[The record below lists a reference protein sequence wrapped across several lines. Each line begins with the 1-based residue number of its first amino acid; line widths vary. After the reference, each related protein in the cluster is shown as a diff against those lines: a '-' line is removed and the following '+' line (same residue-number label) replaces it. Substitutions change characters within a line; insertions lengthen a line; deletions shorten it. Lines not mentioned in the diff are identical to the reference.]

1 MVTMTKYEKD
11 LHKKGKVMED
21 FENELK
27 PEPKPKPKNGKTRPS
42 ESKPKS
48 DPSFKASDV
57 TNVILLKDE
66 TTRKILGI
74 FLVCFSLFSAAS
86 FVSFLIYYKT
96 DLSILQGDASDPFQI
111 SNNFDIKNWMGIL
124 GANFGYALVYKGF
137 GVLSLLIPV
146 FTLHYGLILLVSKKI
161 INPVFWLKY
170 IAISGAW
177 FMFASGSLYNDFSP
191 VLGGGVGYWM
201 FNSIREMIG
210 LFGSITILIVS
221 GYSILWFVYQFEP
234 IGLKNYA
241 QKFIPGMSKVIPQEY
256 HHDDETQV
264 YAGDTL
270 FEKDRIDLDNF
281 EEESVEF
288 SFTISGEK
296 NKKPSSID
304 TDLPLEVN
312 TTMEEPEMVPEPP
325 FIVSENK
332 KEEVQEHYG
341 IDTPFDPRLDLRDYQ
356 FPDIDFL
363 NDYGSDGQKEVTL
376 EELEKSKNMIVE
388 TLKNYNIGISSIK
401 ATTGPTVTLFE
412 IIPAAG
418 IKISRI
424 KNLEDDIALSLA
436 ALGIRI
442 IAPIPGKGT
451 IGIEVPNK
459 NPKIVS
465 MKSMLLSPKFQKAD
479 MDLPVCLGKT
489 ISNEVF
495 VSDLAKMPHLL
506 MAGATGQGK
515 SVGLN
520 ALLISLL
527 YKKHPSE
534 LKFVL
539 VDPKKVELTLF
550 RTIERHYLAK
560 LPGDQEAI
568 LTDNKLVITTL
579 KSLCVEMDSRYELLQ
594 WAMVR
599 NLKEY
604 NAKFINRK
612 LNPTEGHRFLPY
624 IVVIIDEVAD
634 LIMTAGKEV
643 EHPIGRLAQ
652 LARAIGIH
660 LVLATQRPSVN
671 IITGTIK
678 ANFPARI
685 AFRVTS
691 KIDSRTILDANGAD
705 QLVGRGDML
714 FSNGNDLIR
723 LQCPFVDT
731 PEVEKVTNF
740 IGSQRGYSQAYVL
753 PKVADEDG
761 EIDRD
766 EMDPDDWDSLFEDAA
781 RVIVN
786 SQQGSTSL
794 LQRKM
799 KIGYNRAG
807 RLIDQMEI
815 ANIVGPFKGS
825 QAREVLVKD
834 ETSLEQILQDVL
846 KK

>member
-1 MVTMTKYEKD
+1 MTKYDKD
-11 LHKKGKVMED
+11 IRSRGKVIDD

-27 PEPKPKPKNGKTRPS
+27 PAPKPKPGSSKTSKGKINS
-42 ESKPKS
+42 E
-48 DPSFKASDV
+48 PSFTAKDIS
-57 TNVILLKDE
+57 NVILLKDD
-66 TTRKILGI
+66 TTRKIFGI
-74 FLVCFSLFSAAS
+74 LFICFSLFSAAALIS
-86 FVSFLIYYKT
+86 FALYWKT
-96 DLSILQGDASDPFQI
+96 DLSILQGEVSDPFQVV
-111 SNNFDIKNWMGIL
+111 NNFEIKNWMGVL
-124 GANFGYALVYKGF
+124 GANFGYALMYKGF
-137 GVLSLLIPV
+137 GLLSLLVPV
-146 FTLHYGLILLVSKKI
+146 FAMHYGLVLLLDKKMI
-161 INPVFWLKY
+161 SPLKWLKY
-170 IAISGAW
+170 IATAGLW
-177 FMFASGSLYNDFSP
+177 FMLAAGSMFHSFSP
-191 VLGGGVGYWM
+191 VLGGGVGFWM
-201 FNSIREMIG
+201 FDSIREMLG
-210 LFGSITILIVS
+210 LFGALLILAVTAYAIMWLIFK
-221 GYSILWFVYQFEP
+221 YEP
-234 IGLKNYA
+234 IGIKNYA
-241 QKFIPGMSKVIPQEY
+241 QKLVPGMSKPVTEVY
-256 HHDDETQV
+256 DENETQV

-270 FEKDRIDLDNF
+270 FEKDRIELDNF
-281 EEESVEF
+281 DEEDDDSNEF
-288 SFTISGEK
+288 SFTIVDDKG
-296 NKKPSSID
+296 KKK
-304 TDLPLEVN
+304 EVD
-312 TTMEEPEMVPEPP
+312 EPELDLVLNETEDETEPP
-325 FIVSENK
+325 FIIEDK
-332 KEEVQEHYG
+332 KEIIADEHYG
-341 IDTPFDPRLDLRDYQ
+341 LDTPYDPKLDLRDYQ

-363 NDYGSDGQKEVTL
+363 NDYGNDGQKEVTM

-388 TLKNYNIGISSIK
+388 TLKNYSISISSIK

-412 IIPAAG
+412 IVPSAG
-418 IKISRI
+418 VKISRI

-465 MKSMLLSPKFQKAD
+465 MKSMLMSPKFQKAE

-495 VSDLAKMPHLL
+495 VSDLTKMPHLL

-527 YKKHPSE
+527 YKKHPAE

-560 LPGDQEAI
+560 LPGDSEAVI
-568 LTDNKLVITTL
+568 TDNKQVITTL

-599 NLKEY
+599 NIKEY
-604 NAKFINRK
+604 NAKFISRK
-612 LNPTEGHRFLPY
+612 LNPTEGHRFMPY

-643 EHPIGRLAQ
+643 EHPISRLAQ

-731 PEVEKVTNF
+731 PEVEKITTF

-753 PKVADEDG
+753 PKVADEEG
-761 EIDRD
+761 ETDIDD
-766 EMDPDDWDSLFEDAA
+766 MAPDDWDSMFEDAA

-825 QAREVLVKD
+825 QAREVLIKD
-834 ETSLEQILQDVL
+834 ETSLEHVLQEIL

>member
-1 MVTMTKYEKD
+1 MTKYDKD
-11 LHKKGKVMED
+11 LRSRGKVVDD

-27 PEPKPKPKNGKTRPS
+27 PSPKPKPGNSKTAKAK
-42 ESKPKS
+42 SKGE
-48 DPSFKASDV
+48 PSFTAKDIG
-57 TNVILLKDE
+57 NVITLKDD
-66 TTRKILGI
+66 TTRKIFGI
-74 FLVCFSLFSAAS
+74 LLVCFSLFSAAALIS
-86 FVSFLIYYKT
+86 FALYWKT
-96 DLSILQGDASDPFQI
+96 DLSILQGEVTDPFQVV
-111 SNNFDIKNWMGIL
+111 NNFEIKNWMGVL
-124 GANFGYALVYKGF
+124 GANFGYIVMYKGF
-137 GVLSLLIPV
+137 GLLSLLAPV
-146 FTLHYGLILLVSKKI
+146 FTMHFGLLLLVDKKI
-161 INPVFWLKY
+161 LNPLKWMKY
-170 IAISGAW
+170 LATAGIW
-177 FMFASGSLYNDFSP
+177 FMLASGSMFHSFSP
-191 VLGGGVGYWM
+191 VWGGGVGFWM
-201 FNSIREMIG
+201 FDSMREMVG
-210 LFGSITILIVS
+210 LFGALLILAVTAYTIMWLVFN
-221 GYSILWFVYQFEP
+221 YEP
-234 IGLKNYA
+234 IGIKNYA
-241 QKFIPGMSKVIPQEY
+241 QKIIPGMTKAEPKRYE
-256 HHDDETQV
+256 DNDTQI

-270 FEKDRIDLDNF
+270 FEKDRIELDNF
-281 EEESVEF
+281 DEEDETQEF
-288 SFTISGEK
+288 SFTIVDEK
-296 NKKPSSID
+296 GKKKEI
-304 TDLPLEVN
+304 PLEPELALEV
-312 TTMEEPEMVPEPP
+312 TETEEAEEEPP
-325 FIVSENK
+325 FEVEET
-332 KEEVQEHYG
+332 KEPVADEHYG
-341 IDTPFDPRLDLRDYQ
+341 IDTPFDPKLDLRDYQ
-356 FPDIDFL
+356 FPEIDFL
-363 NDYGSDGQKEVTL
+363 NDYGGEGQKEVSM

-388 TLKNYNIGISSIK
+388 TLKNYNISISSIK

-412 IIPAAG
+412 IVPSAG

-465 MKSMLLSPKFQKAD
+465 MKSMLLSPKFQKAE

-495 VSDLAKMPHLL
+495 VSDLTKMPHLL

-527 YKKHPSE
+527 YKKHPAE

-560 LPGDQEAI
+560 LPGDSEAI
-568 LTDNKLVITTL
+568 ITDNKQVITTL
-579 KSLCVEMDSRYELLQ
+579 KSLCLEMDSRYELLQ

-599 NLKEY
+599 NIKEY
-604 NAKFINRK
+604 NAKFISRK

-643 EHPIGRLAQ
+643 EHPISRLAQ

-731 PEVEKVTNF
+731 PEVEKITTF

-761 EIDRD
+761 EID
-766 EMDPDDWDSLFEDAA
+766 MDDMAPDDWDSMFEDAA

-825 QAREVLVKD
+825 QAREVLIKD
-834 ETSLEQILQDVL
+834 ETSLEYILQEIL

>member
-1 MVTMTKYEKD
+1 M
-11 LHKKGKVMED
+11 KGKNSNN
-21 FENELK
+21 FENDFTDTKK
-27 PEPKPKPKNGKTRPS
+27 PLTKGKSGGKTNGKNS
-42 ESKPKS
+42 ESNSINWSEIKRY
-48 DPSFKASDV
+48 V
-57 TNVILLKDE
+57 LLKDE
-66 TTRKILGI
+66 AARTITGLLLI
-74 FLVCFSLFSAAS
+74 VFSLFSLTS
-86 FVSFLIYYKT
+86 IVSFLLYWKS
-96 DLSILQGDASDPFQI
+96 DLSIIQVEVDPGLNKI
-111 SNNFDIKNWMGIL
+111 ENWMGTL
-124 GANFGYALVYKGF
+124 GARFGHVFVYKGF
-137 GVLSLLIPV
+137 GLLSLVIPI
-146 FTLHYGLILLVSKKI
+146 FSMHFGLLLMIRKRMISPLV
-161 INPVFWLKY
+161 WLKY
-170 IAISGAW
+170 VASVGLW
-177 FMFASGSLYNDFSP
+177 FMLTMGGFYDTISP
-191 VLGGGVGYWM
+191 VLGGAVGYY
-201 FNSIREMIG
+201 
-210 LFGSITILIVS
+210 LFDTLNQTVGMLGTILFILLS
-221 GYSILWFVYQFEP
+221 GYLILWLMFGFDLL
-234 IGLKNYA
+234 GLESIFRK
-241 QKFIPGMSKVIPQEY
+241 KE
-256 HHDDETQV
+256 ETLPDSIEEENDLV
-264 YAGDTL
+264 HAGETL
-270 FEKDRIDLDNF
+270 FEKDKIEIDEF
-281 EEESVEF
+281 EEPPVKEEKPNEF
-288 SFTISGEK
+288 SFKVVDEPKIKIKEDKEEQELS
-296 NKKPSSID
+296 
-304 TDLPLEVN
+304 LEVN
-312 TTMEEPEMVPEPP
+312 EIVQEEEKPE
-325 FIVSENK
+325 II
-332 KEEVQEHYG
+332 KEEENVEKEHYG
-341 IDTPFDPRLDLRDYQ
+341 IDTLFDPKLDLRDYQ
-356 FPDIDFL
+356 FPDLDFL
-363 NDYGSDGQKEVTL
+363 NDYGGDGQKEVSRD
-376 EELEKSKNMIVE
+376 ELEKSKNMIVE

-442 IAPIPGKGT
+442 IAPIPGRGT

-465 MKSMLLSPKFQKAD
+465 MKAMIQSSKFQNSD
-479 MDLPVCLGKT
+479 LDLPVCLGRN

-560 LPGDQEAI
+560 LPGEGDAI
-568 LTDNKLVITTL
+568 ITDNKLVITTL
-579 KSLCVEMDSRYELLQ
+579 KSLCLEMDNRYELLQ
-594 WAMVR
+594 SAMVR

-604 NAKFINRK
+604 NHKFIHRK
-612 LNPTEGHRFLPY
+612 LNPNEGHRFLPY

-643 EHPIGRLAQ
+643 EHPISRLAQ

-705 QLVGRGDML
+705 QLIGRGDML

-731 PEVEKVTNF
+731 PEVEKVTAF
-740 IGSQRGYSQAYVL
+740 IGAQRGYPQALQL
-753 PKVADEDG
+753 PAVAEDDG
-761 EIDRD
+761 ETELGD
-766 EMDPDDWDSLFEDAA
+766 MDSEDWDSLFEEAA
-781 RVIVN
+781 RIIVSN
-786 SQQGSTSL
+786 QQGSTSM
-794 LQRKM
+794 LQRKL

-825 QAREVLVKD
+825 QAREVLIKD
-834 ETSLEQILQDVL
+834 ENSLEQILQEIL
-846 KK
+846 NE

>member
-1 MVTMTKYEKD
+1 MQE
-11 LHKKGKVMED
+11 
-21 FENELK
+21 FENEVK
-27 PEPKPKPKNGKTRPS
+27 PSPKSKNGANKS
-42 ESKPKS
+42 IKSKSNSGSSKVS
-48 DPSFKASDV
+48 DFG
-57 TNVILLKDE
+57 NIILLKDD
-66 TTRKILGI
+66 TTRKIVGLL
-74 FLVCFSLFSAAS
+74 LVCFALFSAAS
-86 FVSFLIYYKT
+86 LISFALYWKN
-96 DLSILQGDASDPFQI
+96 DLSILQGNELISDFET
-111 SNNFDIKNWMGIL
+111 KNWMGEL
-124 GANFGYALVYKGF
+124 GARFGYAIMYQGF
-137 GVLSLLIPV
+137 GLLSLLLPI
-146 FTLHYGLILLVSKKI
+146 FIMHFGLILLVEKRFMK
-161 INPVFWLKY
+161 PTLWLKY
-170 IAISGAW
+170 IATVGFWFLLGFGA
-177 FMFASGSLYNDFSP
+177 LYSFNAI
-191 VLGGGVGYWM
+191 LGGGVGYWV
-201 FNSIREMIG
+201 FSSLKVWIG
-210 LFGSITILIVS
+210 LFGVILFLLITAYL
-221 GYSILWFVYQFEP
+221 ILWLVFKIEP
-234 IGLKNYA
+234 FGLKTYVQSMNFN
-241 QKFIPGMSKVIPQEY
+241 KVKSIPGTEQ
-256 HHDDETQV
+256 DDENTQI
-264 YAGDTL
+264 YAGETL
-270 FEKDRIDLDNF
+270 FEKDKIELNQFDDEDDSN
-281 EEESVEF
+281 EF
-288 SFTISGEK
+288 SFTIIEDKGA
-296 NKKPSSID
+296 KKVNLESEL
-304 TDLPLEVN
+304 TLEVN
-312 TTMEEPEMVPEPP
+312 DSPEDLEPP
-325 FIVSENK
+325 FEADQ
-332 KEEVQEHYG
+332 KEVELVDEHYG
-341 IDTPFDPRLDLRDYQ
+341 MDTLFDPKLDLRDYQ
-356 FPDIDFL
+356 FPELDFL
-363 NDYGSDGQKEVTL
+363 NEYGGEAQKEVTL

-388 TLKNYNIGISSIK
+388 TLKNYNITISSIK

-412 IIPAAG
+412 IVPAAG
-418 IKISRI
+418 VKISRI

-465 MKSMLLSPKFQKAD
+465 MKSMLMSPKFQKAE

-495 VSDLAKMPHLL
+495 VTDLTKMPHLL

-527 YKKHPSE
+527 YKKHPAE

-560 LPGDQEAI
+560 LPGDTEAVI
-568 LTDNKLVITTL
+568 TDNKQVITTL
-579 KSLCVEMDSRYELLQ
+579 KSLCLEMDSRYELLQ

-599 NLKEY
+599 NIKEY

-612 LNPTEGHRFLPY
+612 LLPTEGHRFLPY

-643 EHPIGRLAQ
+643 EQPISRLAQ

-714 FSNGNDLIR
+714 FSNGNDLLR

-731 PEVEKVTNF
+731 PEVEKITSF
-740 IGSQRGYSQAYVL
+740 IGAQRGYSQAYVL

-761 EIDRD
+761 ETDIDD
-766 EMDPDDWDSLFEDAA
+766 MAPDDWDSLFADAA

-786 SQQGSTSL
+786 NQQGSTSL

-825 QAREVLVKD
+825 QAREVLIKD
-834 ETSLEQILQDVL
+834 DTSLEQLLQDIL

>member
-1 MVTMTKYEKD
+1 MTKYDKD
-11 LHKKGKVMED
+11 MRSRGKVVDD

-27 PEPKPKPKNGKTRPS
+27 PAPKSKPGGVKTAK
-42 ESKPKS
+42 SKPKS
-48 DPSFKASDV
+48 DPSFTAKDFSDIV
-57 TNVILLKDE
+57 LLKDD
-66 TTRKILGI
+66 TTRKIFGI
-74 FLVCFSLFSAAS
+74 LLICFSLFSAGALLS
-86 FVSFLIYYKT
+86 FALYWKT
-96 DLSILQGDASDPFQI
+96 DLSLLQGEVSDPFQI
-111 SNNFDIKNWMGIL
+111 GNNFDIKNWMGVL
-124 GANFGYALVYKGF
+124 GAKFGYIIMYKGF
-137 GVLSLLIPV
+137 GLLSLLIPV
-146 FTLHYGLILLVSKKI
+146 FAMHFGLILLVDKKM
-161 INPVFWLKY
+161 INPVKWLKY
-170 IAISGAW
+170 IATLGIW
-177 FMFASGSLYNDFSP
+177 FMLATGSLFHGFSP
-191 VLGGGVGYWM
+191 ILGGGVGFWM
-201 FNSIREMIG
+201 FDSIREMMG
-210 LFGSITILIVS
+210 LFGAILILLVTA
-221 GYSILWFVYQFEP
+221 YAIMWLIFNYEP
-234 IGLKNYA
+234 IGIKNYA
-241 QKFIPGMSKVIPQEY
+241 QKLIPGMVKPVSENY
-256 HHDDETQV
+256 DDDTETQI

-270 FEKDRIDLDNF
+270 FEKDRIELDNF
-281 EEESVEF
+281 EDEDEDEAPEF
-288 SFTISGEK
+288 SFTIVDDKG
-296 NKKPSSID
+296 KKKETIEPE
-304 TDLPLEVN
+304 LALEVN
-312 TTMEEPEMVPEPP
+312 DIAAEPELSSIIE
-325 FIVSENK
+325 EK
-332 KEEVQEHYG
+332 KVISTDEHYG

-356 FPDIDFL
+356 FPEIDFL
-363 NDYGSDGQKEVTL
+363 NDYGGEGQKEVTM

-388 TLKNYNIGISSIK
+388 TLKNYNISISSIK

-412 IIPAAG
+412 IVPSAG
-418 IKISRI
+418 VKISRI

-465 MKSMLLSPKFQKAD
+465 MKSMLMSPKFQKAE

-495 VSDLAKMPHLL
+495 VSDLTKMPHLL

-527 YKKHPSE
+527 YKKHPAE
-534 LKFVL
+534 LKFIL

-560 LPGDQEAI
+560 LPGDSEAVI
-568 LTDNKLVITTL
+568 TDNKQVITTL
-579 KSLCVEMDSRYELLQ
+579 KSLCLEMDNRYELLQ

-599 NLKEY
+599 NIKEY
-604 NAKFINRK
+604 NAKFISRK

-643 EHPIGRLAQ
+643 EHPISRLAQ

-731 PEVEKVTNF
+731 PEVEKITSF

-753 PKVADEDG
+753 PKVAEEDG
-761 EIDRD
+761 ETDIDN
-766 EMDPDDWDSLFEDAA
+766 MAPDDWDSMFEDAA

-825 QAREVLVKD
+825 QAREVLIKD
-834 ETSLEQILQDVL
+834 EASLEYILQEIL

>member
-1 MVTMTKYEKD
+1 MN
-11 LHKKGKVMED
+11 D
-21 FENELK
+21 FENEVK
-27 PEPKPKPKNGKTRPS
+27 QAPKGKTIGAKSSNKRGNS
-42 ESKPKS
+42 GSVKPRDIGS
-48 DPSFKASDV
+48 
-57 TNVILLKDE
+57 ILLLKDD
-66 TTRKILGI
+66 TTRKIVG
-74 FLVCFSLFSAAS
+74 LVMVFFAFFSAAS
-86 FVSFLIYYKT
+86 LISFALYWKN
-96 DLSILQGDASDPFQI
+96 DLSILQGNELITDFET
-111 SNNFDIKNWMGIL
+111 KNWMGEL
-124 GANFGYALVYKGF
+124 GAKFGYAIMYKGF
-137 GVLSLLIPV
+137 GLLSLLLPI
-146 FTLHYGLILLVSKKI
+146 FIMHFGLILLVEKRFMK
-161 INPVFWLKY
+161 PLVWLKY
-170 IAISGAW
+170 IATVGFWLLLGFGA
-177 FMFASGSLYNDFSP
+177 LYGYNAI
-191 VLGGGVGYWM
+191 LGGGVGFWM
-201 FNSIREMIG
+201 FNSLHQMIG
-210 LFGSITILIVS
+210 LLGGILFLIIS
-221 GYSILWFVYQFEP
+221 AYLILWLVFKIEP
-234 IGLKNYA
+234 FGLKTYVQNMTSNRI
-241 QKFIPGMSKVIPQEY
+241 KPIPNS
-256 HHDDETQV
+256 DDDDCDTQI
-264 YAGDTL
+264 YSGDTL
-270 FEKDRIDLDNF
+270 FEKDQINLNTID
-281 EEESVEF
+281 EEEDSNEF
-288 SFTISGEK
+288 SFTITHDNGS
-296 NKKPSSID
+296 KKVHLES
-304 TDLPLEVN
+304 DLTLEVN
-312 TTMEEPEMVPEPP
+312 DIPEDTDPP
-325 FIVSENK
+325 FDEDIL
-332 KEEVQEHYG
+332 EVKVVDEHYG
-341 IDTPFDPRLDLRDYQ
+341 TDTLFDPKLDLRDYQ
-356 FPDIDFL
+356 FPEIDFL
-363 NDYGSDGQKEVTL
+363 NEYGGEGQKEVTI

-388 TLKNYNIGISSIK
+388 TLKNYNISISSIK

-412 IIPAAG
+412 IVPAAG
-418 IKISRI
+418 VKISRI

-465 MKSMLLSPKFQKAD
+465 MKSMLMSPKFQKAE

-495 VSDLAKMPHLL
+495 VTDLTKMPHLL

-527 YKKHPSE
+527 YKKHPAE

-560 LPGDQEAI
+560 LPGDNEAVI
-568 LTDNKLVITTL
+568 TDNKQVITTL
-579 KSLCVEMDSRYELLQ
+579 KSLCLEMDSRYELLQ

-599 NLKEY
+599 NIKEY

-612 LNPTEGHRFLPY
+612 LLPTEGHRFLPY

-643 EHPIGRLAQ
+643 EHPISRLAQ

-714 FSNGNDLIR
+714 FSNGNDLLR

-731 PEVEKVTNF
+731 PEVEKITSF
-740 IGSQRGYSQAYVL
+740 IGAQRGYSQAYVL

-761 EIDRD
+761 ETD
-766 EMDPDDWDSLFEDAA
+766 MDDMAPDDWDSMFSDAA

-786 SQQGSTSL
+786 NQQGSTSL

-825 QAREVLVKD
+825 QAREVLISD
-834 ETSLEQILQDVL
+834 NASLEQLLQDIL

>member
-1 MVTMTKYEKD
+1 MSKFD
-11 LHKKGKVMED
+11 QDIRKKGKVMED

-27 PEPKPKPKNGKTRPS
+27 PEPKPKSSGTKSAKPRPKPESSIKTT
-42 ESKPKS
+42 
-48 DPSFKASDV
+48 DV
-57 TNVILLKDE
+57 TDVILLKDE
-66 TTRKILGI
+66 TTRKIFGI
-74 FLVCFSLFSAAS
+74 LLICFSLFSLAS
-86 FVSFLIYYKT
+86 LVSFLLYWKT
-96 DLSILQGDASDPFQI
+96 DLSILQGEANETFQVV
-111 SNNFDIKNWMGIL
+111 NNFDIKNWMGVL
-124 GANFGYALVYKGF
+124 GANFGYGILYKGF
-137 GVLSLLIPV
+137 GLLSLLIPV
-146 FTLHYGLILLVSKKI
+146 YAMHFGLVLLVDKKMI
-161 INPVFWLKY
+161 HPLVWLKY
-170 IAISGAW
+170 TATVGFW
-177 FMFASGSLYNDFSP
+177 FMFTTGSLYTVFSP
-191 VLGGGVGYWM
+191 VLGGGVGYWL
-201 FNSIREMIG
+201 FNSMHEMIG
-210 LFGSITILIVS
+210 LFGTIMVILVT
-221 GYSILWFVYQFEP
+221 GYAILWLVFKYEP
-234 IGLKNYA
+234 IGFKNYA
-241 QKFIPGMSKVIPQEY
+241 QKYIPGLSNNSAPINDLE
-256 HHDDETQV
+256 ESQV
-264 YAGDTL
+264 FAGDTL
-270 FEKDRIDLDNF
+270 FEKDRIELEKF
-281 EEESVEF
+281 EEDEPLEF
-288 SFTISGEK
+288 SFTVTEK
-296 NKKPSSID
+296 KENKKEL
-304 TDLPLEVN
+304 LPVEELSLVVN
-312 TTMEEPEMVPEPP
+312 TVEAEIEEEPP
-325 FIVSENK
+325 FIAETK
-332 KEEVQEHYG
+332 KETESTPEEHYG
-341 IDTPFDPRLDLRDYQ
+341 IDTPFDPRLDLRDFQ
-356 FPDIDFL
+356 FPDIEFL
-363 NDYGSDGQKEVTL
+363 NDYGGEGQKEVTI

-465 MKSMLLSPKFQKAD
+465 MRSMILSPKFQKTD
-479 MDLPVCLGKT
+479 MDLPICLGKT

-527 YKKHPSE
+527 YKKHPAE

-560 LPGDQEAI
+560 LPGDGEAI
-568 LTDNKLVITTL
+568 ITDNKQVITTL

-594 WAMVR
+594 AAMVR
-599 NLKEY
+599 NIKEY

-612 LNPTEGHRFLPY
+612 LNPQDGHRFLPY
-624 IVVIIDEVAD
+624 IVVVIDEVAD

-723 LQCPFVDT
+723 LQCPFADT
-731 PEVEKVTNF
+731 PEVEKITSF
-740 IGSQRGYSQAYVL
+740 IGAQRGYSQAYVL
-753 PKVADEDG
+753 PKAPDEDG
-761 EIDRD
+761 ETDVED
-766 EMDPDDWDSLFEDAA
+766 MSPDDWDDLFEDAA
-781 RVIVN
+781 RMIVS

-825 QAREVLVKD
+825 QAREVLIKD
-834 ETSLEQILQDVL
+834 ELSLEHILQEIF

>member
-1 MVTMTKYEKD
+1 MTKYDKD
-11 LHKKGKVMED
+11 IRKKGKVVED

-27 PEPKPKPKNGKTRPS
+27 PAPKAKASGSRTAKGKS
-42 ESKPKS
+42 KS
-48 DPSFKASDV
+48 DPAFQSSDI
-57 TNVILLKDE
+57 TNVILLKDD
-66 TTRKILGI
+66 TTRKIFGI
-74 FLVCFSLFSAAS
+74 LLVCFSLFSIAS
-86 FVSFLIYYKT
+86 LISFFLYWKT
-96 DLSILQGDASDPFQI
+96 DLSILQGEVSDPFQVI
-111 SNNFDIKNWMGIL
+111 NNFEIKNWMGVL
-124 GANFGYALVYKGF
+124 GANFAYVFMYKGF
-137 GVLSLLIPV
+137 GLLSLLIPV
-146 FTLHYGLILLVSKKI
+146 FSMHYGLVLLVDKKMI
-161 INPVFWLKY
+161 APLKWSKY
-170 IAISGAW
+170 IATAGLW
-177 FMFASGSLYNDFSP
+177 FLFAAGSLYHSVSP
-191 VLGGGVGYWM
+191 VWGGGVGFWM
-201 FNSIREMIG
+201 FDTVRGVVG
-210 LFGSITILIVS
+210 LFGAIAIVLVLA
-221 GYSILWFVYQFEP
+221 YAIMWLVFKYEP
-234 IGLKNYA
+234 IGIKARFQNL
-241 QKFIPGMSKVIPQEY
+241 IPGMATAEKPPFEVEEEES
-256 HHDDETQV
+256 QV

-270 FEKDRIDLDNF
+270 FEKDRIELDNF
-281 EEESVEF
+281 EDDDEPHEF
-288 SFTISGEK
+288 SFTVTTDNS
-296 NKKPSSID
+296 KKPLAPEPELS
-304 TDLPLEVN
+304 LEV
-312 TTMEEPEMVPEPP
+312 THVEEDVITEPIIAKPE
-325 FIVSENK
+325 
-332 KEEVQEHYG
+332 KEVDAPEHYG
-341 IDTPFDPRLDLRDYQ
+341 IETPFDPRLDLRDFQ

-363 NDYGSDGQKEVTL
+363 NEYGGENQKEVTL

-465 MKSMLLSPKFQKAD
+465 MRSMLLSPKFKNAE

-527 YKKHPSE
+527 YKKHPAE

-560 LPGDQEAI
+560 LPGDGEAI
-568 LTDNKLVITTL
+568 MTDNKQVIITL

-599 NLKEY
+599 NIKEY
-604 NAKFINRK
+604 NAKFISRK

-731 PEVEKVTNF
+731 PEVEKITSF
-740 IGSQRGYSQAYVL
+740 IGAQRGYSQAYML

-761 EIDRD
+761 EID
-766 EMDPDDWDSLFEDAA
+766 MDDMAPDDWDSMFEDAA

-834 ETSLEQILQDVL
+834 EPSLEHILQEIL

>member
-1 MVTMTKYEKD
+1 MTKYDKNMRS
-11 LHKKGKVMED
+11 KGKVVDD

-27 PEPKPKPKNGKTRPS
+27 TPPKPKTTSQKKAKVRT
-42 ESKPKS
+42 E
-48 DPSFKASDV
+48 PSFNTADV
-57 TNVILLKDE
+57 TNVILLKDD
-66 TTRKILGI
+66 TTRKITGVLLI
-74 FLVCFSLFSAAS
+74 CFSLFSAAS
-86 FVSFLIYYKT
+86 LISFLLYWKT
-96 DLSILQGDASDPFQI
+96 DLSIIQSDTVSSLQVI
-111 SNNFDIKNWMGIL
+111 NNFEIKNWMGLL
-124 GANFGYALVYKGF
+124 GAKFGYNLIYKGF
-137 GVLSLLIPV
+137 GLLSLIIPV
-146 FTLHYGLILLVSKKI
+146 FAMHFGLILSIDKKLISTLV
-161 INPVFWLKY
+161 WMKY
-170 IAISGAW
+170 VATTGIW
-177 FMFASGSLYNDFSP
+177 FVFASGSLFHSLSP

-201 FNSIREMIG
+201 FNSMREFMG
-210 LFGSITILIVS
+210 LAGTILVILLT
-221 GYSILWFVYQFEP
+221 GYGIMWLVFNYEP
-234 IGLKNYA
+234 IGLTKRLE
-241 QKFIPGMSKVIPQEY
+241 KFIPGLATNSTKIETMEE
-256 HHDDETQV
+256 DDTQIF
-264 YAGDTL
+264 AGDTL
-270 FEKDRIDLDNF
+270 FEKDRIELETF
-281 EEESVEF
+281 EEEPVEF
-288 SFTISGEK
+288 SFKVVPE
-296 NKKPSSID
+296 NPKKPSIPEPELS
-304 TDLPLEVN
+304 LEVN
-312 TTMEEPEMVPEPP
+312 QAVPEPELELEIKIEKP
-325 FIVSENK
+325 VEVTAEIP
-332 KEEVQEHYG
+332 KEDVQEHYG
-341 IDTPFDPRLDLRDYQ
+341 VDTLFDPRLDLRDYQ
-356 FPDIDFL
+356 FPDIEFL
-363 NDYGSDGQKEVTL
+363 NEYGGEGQKEVTM

-465 MKSMLLSPKFQKAD
+465 MKSMLLSPKFQKSD

-527 YKKHPSE
+527 YKKHPAE

-560 LPGDQEAI
+560 LPGDGEAI
-568 LTDNKLVITTL
+568 ITDNKQVITTL

-599 NLKEY
+599 NIKEY

-731 PEVEKVTNF
+731 PEVEKITSF

-753 PKVADEDG
+753 PKVADEEG
-761 EIDRD
+761 ENDIDD
-766 EMDPDDWDSLFEDAA
+766 MAPGDWDSLFEDAA

-834 ETSLEQILQDVL
+834 EPSLEYILQEIL
-846 KK
+846 KQ

>member
-1 MVTMTKYEKD
+1 MRS
-11 LHKKGKVMED
+11 KGKREPD
-21 FENELK
+21 FENELRSKPVSKSEGKKTVRSKSK
-27 PEPKPKPKNGKTRPS
+27 PEP
-42 ESKPKS
+42 
-48 DPSFKASDV
+48 SFQTAEI
-57 TNVILLKDE
+57 TNVLTLKDD
-66 TTRKILGI
+66 TTRKIVGI
-74 FLVCFSLFSAAS
+74 ILICFSLFSLAS
-86 FVSFLIYYKT
+86 LLSFFLFWKT
-96 DLSILQGDASDPFQI
+96 DLSILQGGYDPFKVDT
-111 SNNFDIKNWMGIL
+111 NFETKNWMGNL
-124 GANFGYALVYKGF
+124 GAGFGYFFMYKGF
-137 GVLSLLIPV
+137 GILSLLVPV
-146 FTLHYGLILLVSKKI
+146 FSMHYGLVLMVDKRI
-161 INPVFWLKY
+161 IDPLKWLKY
-170 IAISGAW
+170 ISTLGIW
-177 FMFASGSLYNDFSP
+177 FVFTSGSFYNISP
-191 VLGGGVGYWM
+191 IWGGEMGYLL
-201 FNSIREMIG
+201 FNVVREGIG
-210 LFGSITILIVS
+210 LFGAILLIVIS
-221 GYSILWFVYQFEP
+221 AYIILWLVFKYEP
-234 IGLKNYA
+234 FGIAAYA
-241 QKFIPGMSKVIPQEY
+241 RKFNSKGTETEKGILEE
-256 HHDDETQV
+256 DDSEQV
-264 YAGDTL
+264 FAGDTL
-270 FEKDRIDLDNF
+270 FEKDKIELDIF
-281 EEESVEF
+281 DESPEEEEF
-288 SFTISGEK
+288 SFIVSDEK
-296 NKKPSSID
+296 GKKTTSQVP
-304 TDLPLEVN
+304 DLTLEVN
-312 TTMEEPEMVPEPP
+312 HVEEEVVPARVVVEKEK
-325 FIVSENK
+325 V
-332 KEEVQEHYG
+332 EEVQEHYG

-363 NDYGSDGQKEVTL
+363 MEYGGENQKEVTL

-465 MKSMLLSPKFQKAD
+465 MRSMLLSPKFKNAE
-479 MDLPVCLGKT
+479 MDLPICLGKT

-527 YKKHPSE
+527 YKKHPAE

-560 LPGDQEAI
+560 LPGDGEAI
-568 LTDNKLVITTL
+568 MTDNKQVITTL
-579 KSLCVEMDSRYELLQ
+579 KSLCLEMDSRYELLQ

-599 NLKEY
+599 NIKEY
-604 NAKFINRK
+604 NAKFIARK

-685 AFRVTS
+685 AFRVSS

-731 PEVEKVTNF
+731 PEVEKVTSF
-740 IGSQRGYSQAYVL
+740 IGAQRGYSQAYML
-753 PKVADEDG
+753 PKVVEEDG
-761 EIDRD
+761 EIDLED
-766 EMDPDDWDSLFEDAA
+766 MAPDDWDSLFEDAA
-781 RVIVN
+781 RVIVI

-834 ETSLEQILQDVL
+834 EIGLEQILQDIL

>member
-1 MVTMTKYEKD
+1 MTKFEND
-11 LHKKGKVMED
+11 IRSRSKVVSD

-27 PEPKPKPKNGKTRPS
+27 PP
-42 ESKPKS
+42 PKS
-48 DPSFKASDV
+48 KYTSAKAVKGKSKNDPSFKASDISD
-57 TNVILLKDE
+57 VITLKDD
-66 TTRKILGI
+66 TTRKIFGI
-74 FLVCFSLFSAAS
+74 LLICFSLFSAAALLS
-86 FVSFLIYYKT
+86 FALYWKT
-96 DLSILQGDASDPFQI
+96 DLSILQGQVSDPFQVV
-111 SNNFDIKNWMGIL
+111 NNFDIRNWMGVL
-124 GANFGYALVYKGF
+124 GANFGYALMYKGF
-137 GVLSLLIPV
+137 GLLSLLVPV
-146 FTLHYGLILLVSKKI
+146 FAMHFGLLLLVNKKI
-161 INPVFWLKY
+161 INPFKWLKY
-170 IAISGAW
+170 VATVGLW
-177 FMFASGSLYNDFSP
+177 FMFASGSLFHSVSP
-191 VLGGGVGYWM
+191 VWGGGVGFWM
-201 FNSIREMIG
+201 FDSIRQILG
-210 LFGSITILIVS
+210 LPGALIIL
-221 GYSILWFVYQFEP
+221 FVTAYAIMWLVFNFEP
-234 IGLKNYA
+234 IGFKSYA
-241 QKFIPGMSKVIPQEY
+241 QKFIPALAKPASEFY
-256 HHDDETQV
+256 DDSDDTQV

-270 FEKDRIDLDNF
+270 FEKDRIELDSFDDEND
-281 EEESVEF
+281 VNEF
-288 SFTISGEK
+288 SFKIVDT
-296 NKKPSSID
+296 KKKKGVID
-304 TDLPLEVN
+304 EPELSLEVN
-312 TTMEEPEMVPEPP
+312 NIPEEPEPP
-325 FIVSENK
+325 FIIDKKSEPLAD
-332 KEEVQEHYG
+332 EHYG

-356 FPDIDFL
+356 FPQIDLL
-363 NDYGSDGQKEVTL
+363 NDYGGEAQKEVTM

-388 TLKNYNIGISSIK
+388 TLKNYSISISSIK

-412 IIPAAG
+412 IVPSAG

-465 MKSMLLSPKFQKAD
+465 MKSMLMSPKFLNAE
-479 MDLPVCLGKT
+479 MELPVCLGKT
-489 ISNEVF
+489 IANEVF
-495 VSDLAKMPHLL
+495 VSDLTRMPHLL

-527 YKKHPSE
+527 YKKHPAE

-560 LPGDQEAI
+560 LPGDGEAI
-568 LTDNKLVITTL
+568 MTDNKQVITTL
-579 KSLCVEMDSRYELLQ
+579 KSLCIEMDSRYELLQ

-599 NLKEY
+599 NIKEY
-604 NAKFINRK
+604 NVKFISRK

-624 IVVIIDEVAD
+624 IVVIVDEVAD

-671 IITGTIK
+671 IVTGTIK

-731 PEVEKVTNF
+731 PEVEKITSF
-740 IGSQRGYSQAYVL
+740 IGSQRGYPQAYIL

-761 EIDRD
+761 E
-766 EMDPDDWDSLFEDAA
+766 MDADDMGPDDWDSMFEDAA

-825 QAREVLVKD
+825 QAREVLIKD
-834 ETSLEQILQDVL
+834 ETSLEHVLQEIL

>member
-1 MVTMTKYEKD
+1 MSS
-11 LHKKGKVMED
+11 KGKVVD
-21 FENELK
+21 NFENELRT
-27 PEPKPKPKNGKTRPS
+27 PPK
-42 ESKPKS
+42 SKAGDKKAARSSAKS
-48 DPSFKASDV
+48 DPSYKSTDFSDV
-57 TNVILLKDE
+57 ITLKDD
-66 TTRKILGI
+66 TTRRIIGI
-74 FLVCFSLFSAAS
+74 FLVCFSLFSAAALLS
-86 FVSFLIYYKT
+86 FCFYWQT
-96 DLSILQGDASDPFQI
+96 DLSVLQAEDLLGSYEL
-111 SNNFDIKNWMGIL
+111 KNWMGVL
-124 GANFGYALVYKGF
+124 GANFGYAFLYKGF
-137 GVLSLLIPV
+137 GLLSFAIPV
-146 FTLHYGLILLVSKKI
+146 YSMHYGIWLMVDKKLL
-161 INPVFWLKY
+161 NPLVWLKY
-170 IAISGAW
+170 FLGIGIW
-177 FMFASGSLYNDFSP
+177 FIVATGSLFQNYTP
-191 VLGGGVGYWM
+191 VLGGGIGYYL
-201 FNSIREMIG
+201 FQNLREMTGLIG
-210 LFGSITILIVS
+210 AVVLLLISAYLISWLVFGYEPFGLRDYARKLFH
-221 GYSILWFVYQFEP
+221 
-234 IGLKNYA
+234 
-241 QKFIPGMSKVIPQEY
+241 SKSNPLDEEY
-256 HHDDETQV
+256 HDDGTPI
-264 YAGDTL
+264 YAGETL
-270 FEKDRIDLDNF
+270 FEKDRIELSH
-281 EEESVEF
+281 EEEEEAKQEF
-288 SFTISGEK
+288 SFTIADE
-296 NKKPSSID
+296 KPSKKAAIEEEELELELTD
-304 TDLPLEVN
+304 TEAEIEDS
-312 TTMEEPEMVPEPP
+312 EPP
-325 FIVSENK
+325 FVISKNK
-332 KEEVQEHYG
+332 EPETPEHYT
-341 IDTPFDPRLDLRDYQ
+341 IDTPFDPTLELRDYQ
-356 FPDIDFL
+356 FPEIDFL
-363 NDYGSDGQKEVTL
+363 NDYGGEGQKEVSI

-388 TLKNYNIGISSIK
+388 TLKNYNISISSIK

-412 IIPAAG
+412 IVPSAG
-418 IKISRI
+418 VKISRI

-465 MKSMLLSPKFQKAD
+465 MKSMLLSPKFQKSE

-489 ISNEVF
+489 IANEVF
-495 VSDLAKMPHLL
+495 VSDLSRMPHLL

-560 LPGDQEAI
+560 LPGESEAI
-568 LTDNKLVITTL
+568 ITDNKQVITTL
-579 KSLCVEMDSRYELLQ
+579 KSLCLEMDTRYELLQ
-594 WAMVR
+594 DAMVR
-599 NLKEY
+599 NIKEY
-604 NAKFINRK
+604 NTKFIARR
-612 LNPTEGHRFLPY
+612 LNPNEGHRFLPY

-643 EHPIGRLAQ
+643 EHPISRLAQ

-731 PEVEKVTNF
+731 PEVEKITGF
-740 IGSQRGYSQAYVL
+740 IGSQRGFSQAYIL

-761 EIDRD
+761 ETDLD
-766 EMDPDDWDSLFEDAA
+766 DMAPDDWDSMFEDAA
-781 RVIVN
+781 KVIVSN
-786 SQQGSTSL
+786 QQGSTSL

-834 ETSLEQILQDVL
+834 ESSLEQILQEIL